1 MEDWQHSSLE
11 EKVDLENLV
20 LFPPESYP
28 ISRINEV
35 KSGIKEEQS
44 EKGNDS
50 VDNDIKTEKVEVIEQ
65 DSVTRSF
72 ELCRNGAEI
81 CQICGLEFGNK
92 AVLKVHNSIVHPEG
106 NKDDQNIDLDIS
118 NQGNFKHEIVQSNP
132 SEDSDDSPKKKKCK
146 QRKMLEFKIKIE
158 PIEEFNRSKMNVPAN
173 CEIKNKNIEV
183 PCKNPKIK
191 MDVKPKIET
200 EFQVKNEP
208 IDDINRGMEIINNM
222 NAPSNCEIKDET
234 IEVPYRIPK
243 IEMYVK
249 PKIKTK
255 FQAKRESI
263 EEFNRGMDIIGNM
276 NAPANCEIKNEKIEV
291 PYKKP
296 KIEMYVKPKIETE
309 FQAKSESIEEFN
321 RGMEIIGNMNVPANF
336 EIKNENIE
344 VPYKKPK
351 FQSQSESVD
360 DINRGMMIIVIMNK
374 IIEFMNIPIKAEI
387 QNENIDVPYKIP
399 KIKTDFKPKIEKDFK
414 AKSESKSEEVG
425 KYYCIIC
432 SKKDIPTK
440 KHLKR
445 HLNFAHEK
453 DIAKKTRCDKCM
465 VPFFGKPNLKISH
478 MVDCYLC
485 TKTKID
491 CKSNQKKPVVK
502 AKIDSEKQDCFM
514 CSQTKFYTNESLIQH
529 MYSVHMGIIKE
540 KKKCDL
546 CMISFLGGI
555 YIGKRKQRSPN
566 IDEKISHLFNC
577 YQKKGNKITNQREP
591 VDIPVRA
598 EKKRIIAKKKPFLG
612 SFSWGR

>member
-1 MEDWQHSSLE
+1 MEDWQNSSLE
-11 EKVDLENLV
+11 EKVDLDNLV
-20 LFPPESYP
+20 LFSPDSYP
-28 ISRINEV
+28 ITEINEL

-92 AVLKVHNSIVHPEG
+92 DVLKIHNSLVHPEG

-249 PKIKTK
+249 PKIETK
-255 FQAKRESI
+255 
-263 EEFNRGMDIIGNM
+263 
-276 NAPANCEIKNEKIEV
+276 
-291 PYKKP
+291 
-296 KIEMYVKPKIETE
+296 

-321 RGMEIIGNMNVPANF
+321 RGMEIIGNMNAPAHC
-336 EIKNENIE
+336 EIKNEKIE
-344 VPYKKPK
+344 VPYK
-351 FQSQSESVD
+351 
-360 DINRGMMIIVIMNK
+360 R
-374 IIEFMNIPIKAEI
+374 
-387 QNENIDVPYKIP
+387 P
-399 KIKTDFKPKIEKDFK
+399 KIEMDVKPKIE
-414 AKSESKSEEVG
+414 SEFQAVEFHHS
-425 KYYCIIC
+425 
-432 SKKDIPTK
+432 
-440 KHLKR
+440 R
-445 HLNFAHEK
+445 
-453 DIAKKTRCDKCM
+453 
-465 VPFFGKPNLKISH
+465 
-478 MVDCYLC
+478 
-485 TKTKID
+485 
-491 CKSNQKKPVVK
+491 
-502 AKIDSEKQDCFM
+502 
-514 CSQTKFYTNESLIQH
+514 
-529 MYSVHMGIIKE
+529 
-540 KKKCDL
+540 
-546 CMISFLGGI
+546 
-555 YIGKRKQRSPN
+555 
-566 IDEKISHLFNC
+566 
-577 YQKKGNKITNQREP
+577 
-591 VDIPVRA
+591 
-598 EKKRIIAKKKPFLG
+598 
-612 SFSWGR
+612 